1 MVLTLWRWETE
12 VKSFGEFYFTSISQ
26 PTEEAQAF
34 TKHSWGRESPFTR
47 LIEFFILD
55 DLGWFK

>member
-1 MVLTLWRWETE
+1 M
-12 VKSFGEFYFTSISQ
+12 KSFGEFYFTSISQ